1 MQKQIQH
8 LESQVQQNPNNPK
21 INLNLGKLY
30 FQLARSGKKE
40 YLKKAEKQFSKVIKL
55 QPDNNTALCWSGC
68 VVVIKAKY
76 AWFPPLKGY
85 YVIAGLKKM
94 DKAVKMSPDNIE
106 NRQIRGQTCLQIPT
120 MFNRIDTA
128 IEDFDKLYSLV
139 KQTPDRF
146 NADERAQIVYNLGKA
161 YKIKGNEELSQKYF
175 KIVRSQYS
183 NSSL

>member
-1 MQKQIQH
+1 MKIIKLRRLTMRKVNVIIVLILIGVICLPAQQQPHLQSQIQH
-8 LESQVQQNPNNPK
+8 LESQIQQNPNNPE
-21 INLNLGKLY
+21 IHLNLGKLY
-30 FQLARSGKKE
+30 FQLASSGEKN
-40 YLKKAEKQFSKVIKL
+40 YLKKAEKQFSIVIEL
-55 QPDNNTALCWSGC
+55 QPDNSTAICWSGC

-128 IEDFDKLYSLV
+128 LEDFDQLY
-139 KQTPDRF
+139 T
-146 NADERAQIVYNLGKA
+146 
-161 YKIKGNEELSQKYF
+161 
-175 KIVRSQYS
+175 
-183 NSSL
+183 